1 MAVLM
6 DSQTSSIYRESKIYL
21 PLRLSMATN
30 LRTLSG
36 LIDFAA
42 AARHASFRLAAQEL
56 HKTPAAV
63 SQQIK
68 QLEESLGFKLFN
80 RFPRHVTLTERGE
93 ELSHTVSHLLDEL
106 RAKITTL
113 QSADEATVLK
123 VTTTHSF
130 AVKWLVPRLHIFTR
144 RHPDLDVQVLPND
157 AVISVEDGTADIA
170 MRVGGVAG
178 TQEVYYDEMLVAV
191 CSPSLLGVGE
201 WRKQAPKIADLV
213 RFPLLHSGD
222 SQWWRQI
229 LAREGVDEAR
239 ARFGRSYSH
248 GGILT
253 QAAVAGLGVA
263 LAPYPLAYEDLER
276 GNLIAADCA
285 PIASGHR
292 YRLIYGRERGQ
303 VRKIKLFRD
312 WIAEEMVALQGS
324 FKEQYPQ
331 L

>member
-1 MAVLM
+1 M
-6 DSQTSSIYRESKIYL
+6 
-21 PLRLSMATN
+21 PTN

-42 AARHASFRLAAQEL
+42 AARHASFRLAAEEL

-106 RAKITTL
+106 RAKITAL
-113 QSADEATVLK
+113 QADDEATILK

-130 AVKWLVPRLHIFTR
+130 AIKWLVPRLHIFSN
-144 RHPDLDVQVLPND
+144 RHPDLDVRVIPND
-157 AVISVEDGTADIA
+157 AIISVEDGTADIA

-178 TQEVYYDEMLVAV
+178 TQEVYYDEKLVVV
-191 CSPSLLGVGE
+191 CSPTLLN
-201 WRKQAPKIADLV
+201 KPKPKIAELL
-213 RFPLLHSGD
+213 RFTLLHSGD
-222 SQWWRQI
+222 AQWWQEI
-229 LAREGVDEAR
+229 LVREGLDPAR
-239 ARFGRSYSH
+239 SRFGRSYSH
-248 GGILT
+248 GGILV

-263 LAPYPLAYEDLER
+263 LAPYPLAFEDLER

-285 PIASGHR
+285 PVSSGLR
-292 YRLIYGRERGQ
+292 YRLIYGRNRGD
-303 VRKIKLFRD
+303 VRKIQLFRA
-312 WIAEEMVALQGS
+312 WVAEEMAALEAR
-324 FKEQYPQ
+324 FLEQFPSG
-331 L
+331 

>member
-1 MAVLM
+1 
-6 DSQTSSIYRESKIYL
+6 
-21 PLRLSMATN
+21 MATN

-36 LIDFAA
+36 LIDFASA
-42 AARHASFRLAAQEL
+42 AKHASFRLAAQEL

-80 RFPRHVTLTERGE
+80 RHPRHVTLTERGE
-93 ELSHTVSHLLDEL
+93 ELAHTVSHLLDEL
-106 RAKITTL
+106 RAKITAL
-113 QSADEATVLK
+113 QSDDEAAILK

-130 AVKWLVPRLHIFTR
+130 AIKWLVPRLHIFST
-144 RHPDLDVQVLPND
+144 RHPDLDVRVLPND
-157 AVISVEDGTADIA
+157 AIVSVEDGTADIA

-178 TQEVYYDEMLVAV
+178 TQEVYYDEMLVVV
-191 CSPSLLGVGE
+191 CSPSLLEAGS

-222 SQWWRQI
+222 AQWWQQI
-229 LAREGVDEAR
+229 LAREGLDPAR
-239 ARFGRSYSH
+239 SRFGRSYSH

-263 LAPYPLAYEDLER
+263 LTPYPLAYEDLER

-285 PIASGHR
+285 PVASGHR
-292 YRLIYGRERGQ
+292 YRLIYGRNRGE

-312 WIAEEMVALQGS
+312 WIAEEMAALQAR
-324 FKEQYPQ
+324 FAEQFPT
-331 L
+331 